1 MQLTVKQNEYIRKAQ
16 HRWNVKSGATR
27 SGKTF
32 MDIAFVIPNRI
43 RERIGKDGL
52 CVFLGNTQ
60 GTLQRNII
68 EPLQAMWGT
77 KLVGNIRSDN
87 TAKIFGEKVYC
98 LGADKAN
105 QVDRIRGASI
115 KYCYGDEVVTWHKD
129 VFDMLKTRL
138 DKECSC
144 FDGTCNPDNSHHWFK
159 EFLSGDADIY
169 LQEYQI
175 YDNPYLPPNF
185 VPELEREL
193 RGTVFFDRY
202 ILGKWVLAEGLIYP
216 DAAKGL
222 YTVPTPE
229 NIRCTEYYVSIDYGT
244 LNPCSMGLWGKNNG
258 VWYRLREYY
267 YSGRDSTKAYTD
279 NGDFNQSRS
288 GLKTDEE
295 YYTELVKLISGL
307 PVQAIIVDP
316 SAASFITTIQR
327 HGRYSVRKARN
338 SVLDGIR
345 NTAVALSSGKIKI
358 CDCCKAA
365 TAEFNAYRWDD
376 KADEDKPIKEN
387 DHAMDDIRYF
397 VNTIVTERG
406 GRFINI
412 TT

>member
-1 MQLTVKQNEYIRKAQ
+1 MLLTPKQNEYIRRAAR
-16 HRWNVKSGATR
+16 RWNVKSGATR

-32 MDIAFVIPNRI
+32 LDIAYVIPARI

-68 EPLQAMWGT
+68 EPLQARWGT
-77 KLVGNIRSDN
+77 SLVGNIRSNN
-87 TAKIFGEKVYC
+87 TAAVFGEKVYC

-144 FDGTCNPDNSHHWFK
+144 FDGTCNPDSPNHWFK
-159 EFLSGDADIY
+159 KFLESGADIY

-175 YDNPYLPPNF
+175 YDNPFLPPDF
-185 VPELEREL
+185 VPELENEL

-202 ILGKWVLAEGLIYP
+202 ILGRWTLAEGLIYP
-216 DAAKGL
+216 DAANGL
-222 YTVPTPE
+222 YTVQTPA
-229 NIRCTEYYVSIDYGT
+229 NIRCTQYYVSIDYGT
-244 LNPCSMGLWGKNNG
+244 LNPCSMGLWGLSGG

-267 YSGRDSTKAYTD
+267 YSGRDGRTC
-279 NGDFNQSRS
+279 
-288 GLKTDEE
+288 KTDEE
-295 YYTELVKLISGL
+295 YYNELVKLAAGL
-307 PVQAIIVDP
+307 PIRSVIVDP
-316 SAASFITTIQR
+316 SAASFVTTIRR
-327 HGRYSVRKARN
+327 HGKFNVRPARN
-338 SVLDGIR
+338 TVLDGIR
-345 NTAVALSSGKIKI
+345 NTAAALAAGRIRI
-358 CDCCKAA
+358 CGCCEN
-365 TAEFNAYRWDD
+365 TLAEFAAYRWDV
-376 KADEDKPIKEN
+376 KADEDRPVKEN

-397 VNTIVTERG
+397 VNTVVAGRG
-406 GRFINI
+406 GRFIDF
-412 TT
+412 